1 MAVVFETVSNKIH
14 ITLYADDTNLILTGS
29 NINDII
35 LELNNILKD
44 FWTGTFTGYD
54 IVQDK
59 SEYEYKTLETKE
71 QVVEQKVD
79 VICSYDVEVDY
90 LEVKND

>member
-1 MAVVFETVSNKIH
+1 MSKN
-14 ITLYADDTNLILTGS
+14 
-29 NINDII
+29 
-35 LELNNILKD
+35 NNILKD

-90 LEVKND
+90 FEVKND